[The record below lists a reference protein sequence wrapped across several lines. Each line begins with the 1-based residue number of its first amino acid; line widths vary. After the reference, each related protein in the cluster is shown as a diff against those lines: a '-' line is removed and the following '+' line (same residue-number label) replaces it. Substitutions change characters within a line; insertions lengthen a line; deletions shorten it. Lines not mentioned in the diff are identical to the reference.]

1 MLNLNIHEK
10 AKMVL
15 SNKTPTKP
23 YSVRARP
30 ASRPGAA
37 IAIAIAA
44 AAAATAFAV
53 AVDVDSKSSNFSS
66 SIAGCGGVMG
76 KAKTE
81 SSLSCFTSSGDY
93 FAALSADGVV
103 KVCGF
108 CNFSFVVMWL
118 LKCKPTSNFSSCSKN
133 WKSFDV

>member
-1 MLNLNIHEK
+1 MLNLNKHEK

-23 YSVRARP
+23 YSVRVRP

-37 IAIAIAA
+37 IAIAATGDSLPT
-44 AAAATAFAV
+44 AAAATATAF

-81 SSLSCFTSSGDY
+81 SSLSCFTSSGEY

-108 CNFSFVVMWL
+108 CNF
-118 LKCKPTSNFSSCSKN
+118 
-133 WKSFDV
+133 